1 MDDWNRDDWQGKRR
15 DQVESSMRAFG
26 YFSILLLLSIAGV
39 LIVEGLKFLL

>member
-26 YFSILLLLSIAGV
+26 YSGALLLLSIVVV
-39 LIVEGLKFLL
+39 LILEGVKSLL